1 MDIKLINDKGE
12 LYINEQEVEFFN
24 IDEKQFEVIQQIVL
38 MLHIRA
44 GELKFD
50 INYGLDY
57 NVIYGTHGEEEE
69 VLEHVKNQILLNFND
84 YLDKCYISSYTF
96 ENRQLEM
103 DISIQFRN
111 EKNAIVLKGVGIGWQ
126 QLV

>member
-1 MDIKLINDKGE
+1 MDIKLINNKGE

-69 VLEHVKNQILLNFND
+69 VLEHVKNKILLNFND

-126 QLV
+126 Q

>member
-1 MDIKLINDKGE
+1 MDIKLINNKGE

-84 YLDKCYISSYTF
+84 YLDKCYIYSQTF

-103 DISIQFRN
+103 DITIQFRN
-111 EKNAIVLKGVGIGWQ
+111 EKNAIVMKGVGIGWQ

>member
-1 MDIKLINDKGE
+1 MDIKLINNKGE
-12 LYINEQEVEFFN
+12 LYINGQEVEFFN

-96 ENRQLEM
+96 ENRQLEV
-103 DISIQFRN
+103 DITIQFRN
-111 EKNAIVLKGVGIGWQ
+111 EKNAIVMKGVGIGWQ

>member
-1 MDIKLINDKGE
+1 MDIKLINNKGE
-12 LYINEQEVEFFN
+12 LYINEQQVEFFN

-50 INYGLDY
+50 INYGLNY

-103 DISIQFRN
+103 DITIQFRN
-111 EKNAIVLKGVGIGWQ
+111 EKNAIVLKGVGLGWQ
-126 QLV
+126 QLT

>member
-1 MDIKLINDKGE
+1 MDIKLINNKGE
-12 LYINEQEVEFFN
+12 LYINGQEVEFFN

-84 YLDKCYISSYTF
+84 YLEFSINQNHQESVSS
-96 ENRQLEM
+96 
-103 DISIQFRN
+103 
-111 EKNAIVLKGVGIGWQ
+111 G
-126 QLV
+126 

>member
-1 MDIKLINDKGE
+1 MDIKLINNKGE
-12 LYINEQEVEFFN
+12 LYINEQQVEFFN

-96 ENRQLEM
+96 ESRQLEM
-103 DISIQFRN
+103 DITIQFRN
-111 EKNAIVLKGVGIGWQ
+111 EKNAIVLKGVGLGWQ
-126 QLV
+126 QLT

>member
-1 MDIKLINDKGE
+1 MDIKLINNKGE

-84 YLDKCYISSYTF
+84 YLDKCYITSYTF
-96 ENRQLEM
+96 ENRQLEV
-103 DISIQFRN
+103 DITIQFRN
-111 EKNAIVLKGVGIGWQ
+111 EKNAIVMKGVGIGWQ

>member
-12 LYINEQEVEFFN
+12 LYINEQQVEFFN

-96 ENRQLEM
+96 ENRQLEV
-103 DISIQFRN
+103 DITIQFRN
-111 EKNAIVLKGVGIGWQ
+111 EKNAIVMKGVGIGWQ

>member
-1 MDIKLINDKGE
+1 MDIKLINNKGE
-12 LYINEQEVEFFN
+12 LYINGQEVEFFN

-103 DISIQFRN
+103 DITIQFRN
-111 EKNAIVLKGVGIGWQ
+111 EKNAIVMKGVGIAWQ
-126 QLV
+126 QSE

>member
-1 MDIKLINDKGE
+1 MDIKLINNKGE

-111 EKNAIVLKGVGIGWQ
+111 EKNAIVLKGVGLGWQ
-126 QLV
+126 QLT

>member
-1 MDIKLINDKGE
+1 MDIKLINNKGE
-12 LYINEQEVEFFN
+12 LYINEQQIEFFN
-24 IDEKQFEVIQQIVL
+24 IDEKQFEVIQQIAL

-84 YLDKCYISSYTF
+84 YLDKCYVSSYTF

-103 DISIQFRN
+103 DITIQFRN
-111 EKNAIVLKGVGIGWQ
+111 EKNAIVMKGVGIGWQ

>member
-1 MDIKLINDKGE
+1 MDIKLINNKGE
-12 LYINEQEVEFFN
+12 LHINEQEVEFFN

-84 YLDKCYISSYTF
+84 YLDKCYISSYAF
-96 ENRQLEM
+96 ENRQLEV
-103 DISIQFRN
+103 DITIQFRN
-111 EKNAIVLKGVGIGWQ
+111 EKNAIVMKGVGLGWQ

>member
-1 MDIKLINDKGE
+1 MDIKLINNKGE
-12 LYINEQEVEFFN
+12 LYINEQQVEFFN

-96 ENRQLEM
+96 ENRQLEA
-103 DISIQFRN
+103 DITIQFRN
-111 EKNAIVLKGVGIGWQ
+111 EKNAIVMKGVGIGWQ

>member
-1 MDIKLINDKGE
+1 MDIKLINNKGE

-24 IDEKQFEVIQQIVL
+24 INEKQFEVIQQIVL

-103 DISIQFRN
+103 DITIQFRN
-111 EKNAIVLKGVGIGWQ
+111 EKNAIVLKGVGLGWQ
-126 QLV
+126 QLT

>member
-1 MDIKLINDKGE
+1 MDIKLINNKGE

-84 YLDKCYISSYTF
+84 YLDKCYISSYAF

>member
-1 MDIKLINDKGE
+1 MDIKLINNKGE

-57 NVIYGTHGEEEE
+57 DVIYGTHGEEEE

-96 ENRQLEM
+96 ENRQLET

-111 EKNAIVLKGVGIGWQ
+111 EKNAIVMKGVGIGWQ

>member
-1 MDIKLINDKGE
+1 MDIKLINNKGE

-96 ENRQLEM
+96 ENRQLET

>member
-1 MDIKLINDKGE
+1 MDIKLINNKGE

-103 DISIQFRN
+103 DITIQFRN
-111 EKNAIVLKGVGIGWQ
+111 EKNAIAMKGVGIGWQ
-126 QLV
+126 RLV

>member
-1 MDIKLINDKGE
+1 MDIKLINNKGE
-12 LYINEQEVEFFN
+12 LYINEQQIEFFN

-103 DISIQFRN
+103 DITIQFRN

-126 QLV
+126 QLI

>member
-1 MDIKLINDKGE
+1 MDIKLINNKGE
-12 LYINEQEVEFFN
+12 LYINEQQIEFFN
-24 IDEKQFEVIQQIVL
+24 VDEKQFEVIQQIVL

-96 ENRQLEM
+96 ENRQLEV
-103 DISIQFRN
+103 DITIQFRN
-111 EKNAIVLKGVGIGWQ
+111 EKNAIVMKGVGIGWQ
-126 QLV
+126 QLT

>member
-1 MDIKLINDKGE
+1 MDIKLINNKGE

-111 EKNAIVLKGVGIGWQ
+111 EKNAIVMKGVGLGWQ
-126 QLV
+126 QLT

>member
-1 MDIKLINDKGE
+1 MDIKLINNKGE

-24 IDEKQFEVIQQIVL
+24 INEKQFEVIQQIVL

-57 NVIYGTHGEEEE
+57 NVIYGTHGEEDE

-84 YLDKCYISSYTF
+84 YLDKCYISSYAF

-103 DISIQFRN
+103 DITIQFRN
-111 EKNAIVLKGVGIGWQ
+111 
-126 QLV
+126 

>member
-1 MDIKLINDKGE
+1 MDIKLINNKGE

-111 EKNAIVLKGVGIGWQ
+111 EKKAIVMKGVGLGWQ

>member
-1 MDIKLINDKGE
+1 MDIKLINNKGE

-84 YLDKCYISSYTF
+84 HLDKCYISSYTF

-111 EKNAIVLKGVGIGWQ
+111 EKNAIVMKGVGIGWQ

>member
-1 MDIKLINDKGE
+1 MDIKLINNKGE

-84 YLDKCYISSYTF
+84 YLDKCYISSYAF

-103 DISIQFRN
+103 DITIQFRN
-111 EKNAIVLKGVGIGWQ
+111 EKNAIVMKGVGLGWQ
-126 QLV
+126 QLT

>member
-1 MDIKLINDKGE
+1 MDIKLINNKGE

-69 VLEHVKNQILLNFND
+69 VLEHVKNKILLNFND
-84 YLDKCYISSYTF
+84 CLDKCYISSYTF

-126 QLV
+126 Q

>member
-1 MDIKLINDKGE
+1 MDIKLINNKGE

-69 VLEHVKNQILLNFND
+69 VMEHVKNQILLNFND

-103 DISIQFRN
+103 DITIQFRN
-111 EKNAIVLKGVGIGWQ
+111 EKNAIVMKGVGIGSQ

>member
-1 MDIKLINDKGE
+1 MDIKLINNKGE

-57 NVIYGTHGEEEE
+57 NVIYGTRGEEEE

-111 EKNAIVLKGVGIGWQ
+111 EKNAIVLKGVGLGWQ
-126 QLV
+126 QLT

>member
-1 MDIKLINDKGE
+1 MDIKLINNKGE
-12 LYINEQEVEFFN
+12 LYINEQQVEFFN

-96 ENRQLEM
+96 ENRQLEV
-103 DISIQFRN
+103 DITIQFRN
-111 EKNAIVLKGVGIGWQ
+111 EKNAIVMKGVGIGWQ

>member
-1 MDIKLINDKGE
+1 MDIKLINNKGE

-111 EKNAIVLKGVGIGWQ
+111 EKNAIVMKGVGIGWQ

>member
-1 MDIKLINDKGE
+1 MDIKLINNKGE

-69 VLEHVKNQILLNFND
+69 VMEHVKNQILSNFND

-103 DISIQFRN
+103 DITIQFRN
-111 EKNAIVLKGVGIGWQ
+111 EKNAIVMKGVGIGWQ

>member
-1 MDIKLINDKGE
+1 MDIKLINNKGE

-96 ENRQLEM
+96 ENRQLEV
-103 DISIQFRN
+103 DITIQFRN

>member
-1 MDIKLINDKGE
+1 MDIKLINNKGE
-12 LYINEQEVEFFN
+12 LYINEQQIEFFN

-103 DISIQFRN
+103 DITIQFRN
-111 EKNAIVLKGVGIGWQ
+111 EKNAIVLKGVGLGWQ

>member
-1 MDIKLINDKGE
+1 MDIKLINNKGE

-96 ENRQLEM
+96 ENRQLEV

-126 QLV
+126 QLI

>member
-1 MDIKLINDKGE
+1 MDIKLINNKGE
-12 LYINEQEVEFFN
+12 LYINEQQVEFFN

-84 YLDKCYISSYTF
+84 YIDKCYISSYTF

-111 EKNAIVLKGVGIGWQ
+111 EKNAIVLKGVGLGWQ
-126 QLV
+126 QLT

>member
-1 MDIKLINDKGE
+1 MDIKLINNKGE
-12 LYINEQEVEFFN
+12 LYINGQQVEFFN

-69 VLEHVKNQILLNFND
+69 VMEHVKNQILLNFND

-103 DISIQFRN
+103 DITIQFRN
-111 EKNAIVLKGVGIGWQ
+111 EKNAIVMKGVGIGWQ

>member
-1 MDIKLINDKGE
+1 MYIKLINNKGE

-24 IDEKQFEVIQQIVL
+24 INEKQFEVIQQIVL

-103 DISIQFRN
+103 DITIQFRN
-111 EKNAIVLKGVGIGWQ
+111 EKNAIVLKGVGLGWQ

>member
-1 MDIKLINDKGE
+1 MDIKLINNKGE

-69 VLEHVKNQILLNFND
+69 VLEHIKNQILLNFND

-103 DISIQFRN
+103 DITIQFRN
-111 EKNAIVLKGVGIGWQ
+111 EKNAIVMKGVGIGWQ

>member
-1 MDIKLINDKGE
+1 MDIKLINNKGE

-24 IDEKQFEVIQQIVL
+24 INEKQFEVIQQIVL

-103 DISIQFRN
+103 VISIQFRN
-111 EKNAIVLKGVGIGWQ
+111 EKNAIVMKGVGIGWQ